1 MNILENIL
9 ILLSILV
16 ITFVMTFAMK
26 RYLLSRN
33 LLVIPGLR
41 SSHKDPKPQGGG
53 LTIILS
59 LFFSLSLLNYFDLVD
74 ENRFI
79 YLIFPGLLVA
89 SIGLLDDFI
98 GVRPVT
104 RILIHLISACLGI
117 YLIGGFPVISFFE
130 YNLDLGLIG
139 IILGLIYVVWMI
151 NLYNFMDGI
160 DGLAS
165 LEAICIL
172 STFSIISYFVL
183 FDPDL
188 SFLLLILCASIF
200 GFLILNFPKSQIFI
214 GDVGSGF
221 LGIVISLISI
231 YSSQNH
237 PELFWSWLI
246 LLGIFLVDSTYTLI
260 RRVFLKEKFYLA
272 HSTHAYQKLV
282 RITNSHWKT
291 SVLVVVINLL
301 WLAPIAF
308 LVALDK
314 IEGIYGIMLA
324 YAPLLL
330 LVYFLNA
337 GLPDKQDL

>member
-16 ITFVMTFAMK
+16 ITFAMTFAMK

-221 LGIVISLISI
+221 LGIVIALLSI
-231 YSSQNH
+231 YSSQDH

-246 LLGIFLVDSTYTLI
+246 LLGIFLIDSTYTLV
-260 RRVFLKEKFYLA
+260 RRIFLKEKFYLP
-272 HSTHAYQKLV
+272 HSTHAYQKLA
-282 RITNSHWKT
+282 RRFNSHWKT
-291 SVLVVVINLL
+291 SMCIVVINLL
-301 WLAPIAF
+301 WLAPLAF
-308 LVALDK
+308 LVALNK
-314 IEGIYGIMLA
+314 IEGIYGTLLA
-324 YAPLLL
+324 YAPLIL
-330 LVYFLNA
+330 LVYYLNA
-337 GLPDKQDL
+337 GLPDKQH

>member
-1 MNILENIL
+1 MKITGNIL
-9 ILLSILV
+9 ILLCILLV
-16 ITFVMTFAMK
+16 TFITTYFMK
-26 RYLLSRN
+26 RYLLSKD
-33 LLVIPGLR
+33 LLVIPGQR
-41 SSHKDPKPQGGG
+41 SSHEKPKPQGGG
-53 LTIILS
+53 LTIILTLTIS
-59 LFFSLSLLNYFDLVD
+59 LFLLSFFEVINEDNFKFFL
-74 ENRFI
+74 
-79 YLIFPGLLVA
+79 FPGLLVA
-89 SIGLLDDFI
+89 LIGLLDDFV
-98 GVRPVT
+98 GVKPLVRL
-104 RILIHLISACLGI
+104 LIHFVSAGLGI

-130 YNLDLGLIG
+130 NNLDLG
-139 IILGLIYVVWMI
+139 ILGVFFGLIYVVWMI

-165 LEAICIL
+165 LEAIFVF

-183 FDPDL
+183 LDSDF

-221 LGIVISLISI
+221 LGIVISLVSI

-260 RRVFLKEKFYLA
+260 RRVFLKEKFYIA
-272 HSTHAYQKLV
+272 HSTHAYQKLA

-291 SVLVVVINLL
+291 SVIVVVINLL

>member
-221 LGIVISLISI
+221 LGIVIALLSI
-231 YSSQNH
+231 YSSQDH

-246 LLGIFLVDSTYTLI
+246 LLGIFLIDSTYTLI

-272 HSTHAYQKLV
+272 HSTHAYQKLA

-291 SVLVVVINLL
+291 SVIVVVINLL

-308 LVALDK
+308 LVALDR

-324 YAPLLL
+324 YAPLLV
-330 LVYFLNA
+330 LVYCLKA